1 MEWRGEGLL
10 LAVRRHGESAAIIEV
25 FTEAQG
31 RHAGVV
37 PGGASRR
44 MAPVLQPGAQLALVW
59 RARLDDQLG
68 TFAVEPL
75 RGRAARVLAD
85 PPALAALASVCA
97 LLAFA
102 LPERAPHPALYAAS
116 VALLDRIAG
125 AGDWPAAYL
134 RWERRL
140 LEEAGFGLDL
150 SACAVT
156 GAAEGLAFVSPR
168 SGRAVSRAGAGEW
181 AARLLPLPPCLAAEV
196 PGSPAEVLEG
206 LRTTGHFLHRRLAPA
221 LGERPLP
228 AARARLVAALG
239 AAARPG

>member
-25 FTEAQG
+25 FTAAQG

-37 PGGASRR
+37 PGGAGRR

-59 RARLDDQLG
+59 RARLDDHIG
-68 TFAVEPL
+68 TFAAEPL
-75 RGRAARVLAD
+75 RARAAAVMAD

-102 LPERAPHPALYAAS
+102 LPERAPHPGLYAAS
-116 VALLDRIAG
+116 VALLDAVAAG
-125 AGDWPAAYL
+125 ADWPAAYL

-140 LEEAGFGLDL
+140 LEDTGYGLDL
-150 SACAVT
+150 AACAVT
-156 GAAEGLAFVSPR
+156 GTAEGLAYVSPR
-168 SGRAVSRAGAGEW
+168 SGRAVSRAGAGAW

-196 PGSPAEVLEG
+196 PGTAAEVLAG
-206 LRTTGHFLHRRLAPA
+206 LATTGHFLHHRLASA
-221 LGERPLP
+221 LGDRALP
-228 AARARLVAALG
+228 AARARLVAALA
-239 AAARPG
+239 AAARRG